1 MLHVNSSDVLK
12 GKSKRQDTTY
22 RKGVVGLTSHI
33 EVLKVVMWGGERERE
48 RHGCKLIIK
57 TNNKRYMVNY

>member
-33 EVLKVVMWGGERERE
+33 EVLKSSNVRRGEGERERE
-48 RHGCKLIIK
+48 TWLQID
-57 TNNKRYMVNY
+57 NKNEQ

>member
-33 EVLKVVMWGGERERE
+33 EVLKSSNVRRGEGERERD
-48 RHGCKLIIK
+48 
-57 TNNKRYMVNY
+57 MVAN